1 MLTWLDELAE
11 NAVDPSS
18 RTPLHSQLSSML
30 RSRITDGSLPA
41 GSHLPTEAE
50 LQEKFGISR
59 SVVRQALLALSAEGL
74 VQRGRGRGTV
84 VAPRGEHHRL
94 VQRMSGLSTQ
104 LSHVTTRVLALG
116 REHDSKA
123 EAALGATELLGIRRL
138 RSADGE
144 PLAVIHT
151 WLPYAVASTLTA
163 DELTDASL
171 HAALRR
177 KYDIAVVA
185 GRRQV
190 RGVAASAALAEP
202 LEVTVGAPLL
212 LLEGTSLDA
221 NGTPI
226 EVFQT
231 WHRADRVVF
240 DIDVLPGSDAR
251 TAAFDAASTA
261 DVGAAVDGAT
271 APAPPREGAPDLAE
285 RVRSLARELAEV
297 SDELDRRRSR

>member
-1 MLTWLDELAE
+1 MLTWLDELADDV
-11 NAVDPSS
+11 VDPSS
-18 RTPLHSQLSSML
+18 RTPLHSQLGAVL

-41 GSHLPTEAE
+41 GSQLPTEAE

-59 SVVRQALLALSAEGL
+59 SVVRQALLALTAEGL
-74 VQRGRGRGTV
+74 VQRGRGRGSV

-104 LSHVTTRVLALG
+104 LSHVTTRILALG
-116 REHDSKA
+116 REEEPAA
-123 EAALGATELLGIRRL
+123 EAALGVKELLGIRRL

-144 PLAVIHT
+144 PLAIIHT

-163 DELTDASL
+163 EELTDTSL
-171 HAALRR
+171 HSILRQR
-177 KYDIAVVA
+177 FDIAVVA

-190 RGVAASAALAEP
+190 RGVAASATLAES
-202 LEVTVGAPLL
+202 LNVAVGAPLL

-221 NGTPI
+221 RGTPI
-226 EVFQT
+226 EAFQT

-251 TAAFDAASTA
+251 TAAFDAEVT
-261 DVGAAVDGAT
+261 
-271 APAPPREGAPDLAE
+271 PAPVESSSARTEVHPQTVALAE
-285 RVRSLARELAEV
+285 RVRRLAGELAEV
-297 SDELDRRRSR
+297 SAELEKLNMTP